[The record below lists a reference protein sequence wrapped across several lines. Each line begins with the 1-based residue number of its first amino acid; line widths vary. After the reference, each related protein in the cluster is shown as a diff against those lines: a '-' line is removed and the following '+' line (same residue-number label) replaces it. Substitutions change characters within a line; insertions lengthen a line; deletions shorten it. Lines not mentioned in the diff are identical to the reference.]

1 MKHFELILAAA
12 LCGPLFAEAVL
23 NAADEKPAKETK
35 EAAKKTEV
43 VWLTDFEAA
52 KKQAA
57 KEKKTILMFFTGS
70 DWCGWCKKL
79 HADVL
84 EKKDFQEF
92 AKDNV
97 ILLELDFPSS
107 IPQSDELK
115 KQNKALGEKFKV
127 SGYPTMVLVASDGE
141 KEIER
146 MVGYD
151 AELVKKLKKA
161 VKKTATATKKK
172 PAGKTIEKTPKAPQL
187 APPQDVVWLTDFE
200 AAKKQAAA
208 DKKPILM
215 FFTGSDW
222 CIWCKR
228 LHADVLDGDEF
239 KDFSK
244 KLVLVELD
252 FPQEKELPAELKKQ
266 NAELAEKFK
275 VDGYPCT
282 VVLASDGETKL
293 GTLSG
298 YAKDYIS
305 RIQDIL
311 DGKGKPVTME
321 QLKAYFAYLPDMLV
335 EYEDLKL
342 TKDELLKEIFEQEP
356 TESDCKRITPE
367 SIGAMIQDNLD
378 DAILLY
384 LAQKAGFKPTP
395 QLVKDSVMKELDEI
409 PAEERKAL
417 EDGLKEQGVT
427 LEEQIGKLASIEA
440 IQKQTAMQLF
450 VNQHAED
457 AAKKDIKD
465 ADVKEFYDANRA
477 QFPGKFDDEKAK
489 VLDELV
495 KSKAPE
501 KAKELDKEI
510 EAIRATVKYWKP
522 EKKDDA
528 KK

>member
-1 MKHFELILAAA
+1 MKHLELILAAA
-12 LCGPLFAEAVL
+12 LCGPFFAGAVL
-23 NAADEKPAKETK
+23 NAADAKPAKETK
-35 EAAKKTEV
+35 EAAKKAEV

-57 KEKKTILMFFTGS
+57 EQKKPILMFFTGS

-84 EKKDFQEF
+84 DKKDFQEF
-92 AKDNV
+92 AKDSV
-97 ILLELDFPSS
+97 ILLELDFPNS

-127 SGYPTMVLVASDGE
+127 NGYPTMVLVAPDGE
-141 KEIER
+141 KELDR
-146 MVGYD
+146 TVGYD
-151 AELVKKLKKA
+151 ADLVKKLKKA
-161 VKKTATATKKK
+161 VKKDAAAAKKK
-172 PAGKTIEKTPKAPQL
+172 SGETSADEVGEEL
-187 APPQDVVWLTDFE
+187 AWLTDFE
-200 AAKKQAAA
+200 AAKKQAAEEN
-208 DKKPILM
+208 KPILM

-222 CIWCKR
+222 CIWCQR
-228 LHADVLDGDEF
+228 LHEDVLDGDEF
-239 KDFSK
+239 KDFAE

-252 FPQEKELPAELKKQ
+252 FPQGKEQSDALKKQ
-266 NAELAEKFK
+266 NRELGDKFK

-282 VVLASDGETKL
+282 VVLASDGETRL

-298 YAKDYIS
+298 YAKDYID

-321 QLKAYFAYLPDMLV
+321 QLKEHFAYLPDMLV

-342 TKDELLKEIFEQEP
+342 TKDELLKEIFDQEP
-356 TESDCKRITPE
+356 TESDCKRIKPE
-367 SIGAMIQDNLD
+367 SIAAMIRENLD

-384 LAQKAGFKPTP
+384 LAQKAGFKPSP
-395 QLVKDSVMKELDEI
+395 QLVMDTVMKELDEI
-409 PAEERKAL
+409 PAEERKTL
-417 EDGLKEQGVT
+417 EEGLKEQGVT
-427 LEEQIGKLASIEA
+427 LEEQVGKLAAIEA

-465 ADVKEFYDANRA
+465 DDVKEFYDANRA
-477 QFPGKFDDEKAK
+477 QFPGKFDEEKEK
-489 VLDELV
+489 VMDELV

-510 EAIRATVKYWKP
+510 EAIRETVKYWKP
-522 EKKDDA
+522 EKTGDA
-528 KK
+528 EK

>member
-1 MKHFELILAAA
+1 MRHFELILAAA
-12 LCGPLFAEAVL
+12 LCGPLFAGAAL

-35 EAAKKTEV
+35 EAAKKAEV
-43 VWLTDFEAA
+43 VWLTDLEAA

-57 KEKKTILMFFTGS
+57 EEKKPILMFFTGS

-84 EKKDFQEF
+84 DKKDFQDF
-92 AKDNV
+92 AKDSV
-97 ILLELDFPSS
+97 ILLELDFPNS
-107 IPQSDELK
+107 IPQSDALK

-127 SGYPTMVLVASDGE
+127 SGYPTMVLVAPDGE
-141 KEIER
+141 KELDR
-146 MVGYD
+146 TVGYD
-151 AELVKKLKKA
+151 SDLVKKLKKA
-161 VKKTATATKKK
+161 VKKDAADAKKK
-172 PAGKTIEKTPKAPQL
+172 SGETSADEVGEKL
-187 APPQDVVWLTDFE
+187 AWLTDFE
-200 AAKKQAAA
+200 AAKKQAAEE
-208 DKKPILM
+208 KKPILM

-228 LHADVLDGDEF
+228 LHEDVLDGDEF
-239 KDFSK
+239 RDFAE

-252 FPQEKELPAELKKQ
+252 FPQDKEQSEALKKQ
-266 NAELAEKFK
+266 NAELAEKFN

-298 YAKDYIS
+298 YAKDYID

-321 QLKAYFAYLPDMLV
+321 QLKAHFAYLPDMLV

-342 TKDELLKEIFEQEP
+342 TKDELLKEIFDQEP

-367 SIGAMIQDNLD
+367 SIGTMIQANLD

-384 LAQKAGFKPTP
+384 LAQKAGFVPSA
-395 QLVKDSVMKELDEI
+395 QLVKDSVMKELDGI
-409 PAEERKAL
+409 PAEERKTL
-417 EDGLKEQGVT
+417 EEGLKAQGVT
-427 LEEQIGKLASIEA
+427 LEEQVGKLAAIEA

-450 VNQHAED
+450 VNKHAED

-465 ADVKEFYDANRA
+465 SDVKEFYDANRA

-501 KAKELDKEI
+501 KTLELDKEV
-510 EAIRATVKYWKP
+510 EAIRETVKYWKP
-522 EKKDDA
+522 EKTDA
-528 KK
+528 AEK